1 MRPSIGGT
9 DYIGKRMTEFARQ
22 QGVAAADEAAWRR
35 KTAVMC
41 RILGMQGSIGL
52 FGHISVRIPGS
63 DVVLITPGAGSEKTA
78 VRTDE
83 IFVFGLDGAIHDHP
97 GGDRPMQIPAEWRI
111 HTQIH
116 RDRPEVMAVAHLH
129 A

>member
-1 MRPSIGGT
+1 
-9 DYIGKRMTEFARQ
+9 MTEFVRQ

-97 GGDRPMQIPAEWRI
+97 GATGRCRSQPSGASTRRSIATGRK
-111 HTQIH
+111 
-116 RDRPEVMAVAHLH
+116 
-129 A
+129 